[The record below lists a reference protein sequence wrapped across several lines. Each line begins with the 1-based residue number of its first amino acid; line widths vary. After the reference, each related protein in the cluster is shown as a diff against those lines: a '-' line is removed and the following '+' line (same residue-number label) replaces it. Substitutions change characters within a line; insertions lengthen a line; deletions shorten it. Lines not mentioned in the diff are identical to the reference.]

1 MEDKDISLRSEE
13 MQELMG
19 EVPPVILK
27 VGIVLLAIF
36 VFVVITLSM
45 LIKYPEQVKL
55 KAVPDIEDLMLS
67 ANDSCMVRYTARL
80 DLGQK
85 NVIHE
90 NMPVSV
96 MFGSNQQ
103 SGRIEKVSDSFD
115 METGLFDLS
124 ASFKMPKCL
133 VAEVIRCK
141 NSAFLFVDVSDKTI
155 FQKVI
160 LML

>member
-124 ASFKMPKCL
+124 ASFKVPKCL
-133 VAEVIRCK
+133 VAEVIRCN